1 MSATSIGLGV
11 LIDSLANPDS
21 AGTGPVDWESFQV
34 ILGEISNAL
43 QIIADTMDAADSNTQ
58 EAVTA
63 ATDAATQIEE
73 VGADLKAITEHT
85 YGTVIPHSLSWLAGF
100 IVSHWI
106 DPLRRD
112 VAYLKERVAFLLG
125 WRGQIDSWRRNFV
138 DPNVE
143 KWVGFRQWF
152 DTWPQSVLFR
162 WHEWFERP
170 DEFAQ
175 WATPPL
181 VGPIVSYLAG
191 KEHTVSRDN
200 LSLIMTQAWQEVP
213 NRTWELI
220 LQYMVTEK

>member
-1 MSATSIGLGV
+1 MSAVAAGVGAVIDLIPTDQAGSDPVTWDDLGV
-11 LIDSLANPDS
+11 
-21 AGTGPVDWESFQV
+21 
-34 ILGEISNAL
+34 ILSEISTVL
-43 QIIADTMDAADSNTQ
+43 KVLSQTMDDADSNLQ

-73 VGADLKAITEHT
+73 IGADVKDITEHT
-85 YGTVIPHSLSWLAGF
+85 YTVVIPHSLSWLAGY

-106 DPLRRD
+106 DPLRAD
-112 VAYLKERVAFLLG
+112 VAWLKDRVNFLLG

-162 WHEWFERP
+162 WHEWFARP

-175 WATPPL
+175 WAAPPL
-181 VGPIVSYLAG
+181 IGPLVSYLAAQG
-191 KEHTVSRDN
+191 HEQARDN
-200 LSLIMTQAWQEVP
+200 LSLILTAAWQEVP
-213 NRTWELI
+213 NRTWELL
-220 LQYMVTEK
+220 LQYMVTDK